1 MGVTVNALYYPL
13 GVLRLTQRS
22 ASQVAN
28 QGPVALA
35 QRLTQSLRNAGDLE
49 VATPQRLC
57 VLIDLLWFRYRSF
70 RQRGE
75 DRRRWRSCHGNCYR
89 S

>member
-1 MGVTVNALYYPL
+1 MGITVGLLRHPF
-13 GVLRLTQRS
+13 GPSRLTQTS

-49 VATPQRLC
+49 IATPQRL
-57 VLIDLLWFRYRSF
+57 
-70 RQRGE
+70 
-75 DRRRWRSCHGNCYR
+75 
-89 S
+89 